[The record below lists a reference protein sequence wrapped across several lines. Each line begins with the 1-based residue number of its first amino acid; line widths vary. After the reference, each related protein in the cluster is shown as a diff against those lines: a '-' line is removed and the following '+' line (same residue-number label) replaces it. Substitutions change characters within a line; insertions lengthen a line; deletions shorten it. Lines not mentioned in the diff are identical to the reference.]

1 MFKHQSV
8 IHSGGI
14 GLFLADLDKVFPALL
29 EVLDL
34 LLFENIGTCTGWT
47 EVCIQRL
54 AAPRCLDQKNGVTD
68 VLLHGDAKG

>member
-1 MFKHQSV
+1 MFKHEPV
-8 IHSGGI
+8 INSGGI

-29 EVLDL
+29 EVFDL
-34 LLFENIGTCTGWT
+34 LLFENIGTCTGGT

-54 AAPRCLDQKNGVTD
+54 AAPRSLDQKNGFTN